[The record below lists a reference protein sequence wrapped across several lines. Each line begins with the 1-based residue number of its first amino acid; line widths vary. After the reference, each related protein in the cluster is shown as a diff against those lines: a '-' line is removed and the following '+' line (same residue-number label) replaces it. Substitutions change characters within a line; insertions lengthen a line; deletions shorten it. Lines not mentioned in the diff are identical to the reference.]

1 MDGAIIHETITRL
14 MAVIMALMGFIGA
27 NMREG
32 IKDNEN
38 DVKSLRDEHSSC
50 ELDLANFKTEVALG
64 YSKEVN
70 TQSSLG
76 RIHDRLDTMS
86 ETMDNKFDN
95 IQTDL
100 KTIISKVK

>member
-1 MDGAIIHETITRL
+1 MDGAIIHETITGL
-14 MAVIMALMGFIGA
+14 MAVIMALMGFISSS
-27 NMREG
+27 MRDT
-32 IKDNEN
+32 IKDNES
-38 DVKSLRDEHSSC
+38 DIRGLQTEHASC
-50 ELDLANFKTEVALG
+50 KLDLANFKTEVALN

-86 ETMDNKFDN
+86 ETMDTKFDN